1 MKRPNG
7 PCRDDRFRSNNRER
21 GIRYYYAMQSELF
34 MRERVACSSSQLHT
48 PQCYTSVT
56 EHLFGK
62 APIII
67 EEGAEMA
74 LFNIRGQLAIIS
86 HGDCNHPLVIRRIAS
101 GPRLSIWN
109 PAIFYPIKKRLE
121 LLSSCKMQ
129 LSNPPW
135 NPFATSVTTTT
146 TGDGNS
152 PIVLKLR
159 SPFCIRNATS
169 HGQDRGISPND
180 FVVIFNVF
188 L

>member
-1 MKRPNG
+1 MH
-7 PCRDDRFRSNNRER
+7 
-21 GIRYYYAMQSELF
+21 
-34 MRERVACSSSQLHT
+34 ERVACSSSQLHT

-56 EHLFGK
+56 EHLLGK

-86 HGDCNHPLVIRRIAS
+86 HGDCNHPLIIRRIAS
-101 GPRLSIWN
+101 GPRLSIRN
-109 PAIFYPIKKRLE
+109 PAIFYPIKKRSE

-129 LSNPPW
+129 LSNP
-135 NPFATSVTTTT
+135 FATSVTTTT
-146 TGDGNS
+146 TTGAGNW

-169 HGQDRGISPND
+169 HGQDRSISHND
-180 FVVIFNVF
+180 SYTYIIAIFNIF